1 MKTGPRNSLSAPHQ
15 VHKVDSFQNCGGEG
29 IFLATPV
36 GGLPEKAPPLYREQR
51 GLVKKKIWY
60 SNHNEVT
67 RGQKTT
73 FDDWIP

>member
-36 GGLPEKAPPLYREQR
+36 GYKKPKHGR
-51 GLVKKKIWY
+51 GKVDKSHRVNVHQLVSILN
-60 SNHNEVT
+60 SL
-67 RGQKTT
+67 
-73 FDDWIP
+73 